1 MKKQEKREGFSR
13 EYENLPI
20 VTDGCFSR
28 QFQWEINSAGLNR
41 VLLHNASLDVLLL
54 LHLTTDAGHGRR
66 GLEVGPAEAQTQA
79 VAQRGRRGSLEP
91 GPQFNAS
98 ISA

>member
-1 MKKQEKREGFSR
+1 M
-13 EYENLPI
+13 
-20 VTDGCFSR
+20 
-28 QFQWEINSAGLNR
+28 FQSAIPMGNQLSWSGSS
-41 VLLHNASLDVLLL
+41 LIQNASLDVLLL
-54 LHLTTDAGHGRR
+54 FHLTADAGHGRR